1 MTANDYIS
9 QKFQSFGISLPEAEL
24 LDIQLS
30 SGESADADVSKSN
43 LTPINVAIVRYIPTL
58 LLRYNSHSVSE
69 NGFSRSMS
77 WDTQGI
83 RDYYSMACKQYGL
96 KDELNQKA
104 RISFL

>member
-1 MTANDYIS
+1 MTVNDYIS
-9 QKFQSFGISLPEAEL
+9 GKFQSFGITLSDADL
-24 LDIQLS
+24 LDIQIS
-30 SGESADADVSKSN
+30 SGESSDAEVSESN
-43 LTPINVAIVRYIPTL
+43 ITPVNVAVVRYIPTL
-58 LLRYNSHSVSE
+58 LLRYKSKSVSE

-104 RISFL
+104 RINFL